1 MNEPALLGDRNEGRG
16 RHLAARRM
24 LPARQRLEAD
34 DLAID
39 ARLRLVIGD
48 ELAALDRAAQ
58 ILKQRAAFAQPLV
71 HIGLEEADRTASF
84 RLGAVERGIGVAD
97 ERALVDAVDRIDGDA
112 DAEPDPQPMALDL
125 ELAGHRG

>member
-34 DLAID
+34 DLAVD

-58 ILKQRAAFAQPLV
+58 ILEQRAAFAQPLV
-71 HIGLEEADRTASF
+71 HVGLEEASPSALARYSAASA
-84 RLGAVERGIGVAD
+84 LPMSELSSTPSIG
-97 ERALVDAVDRIDGDA
+97 
-112 DAEPDPQPMALDL
+112 
-125 ELAGHRG
+125 